1 METKVKAMNCIETYL
16 QFRLRCGQNLYI
28 VYKHE
33 SFYTLILQ
41 KMLMETKKDLH
52 FCKSC
57 VEHSGFIPLL
67 IQLVT
72 GSP

>member
-1 METKVKAMNCIETYL
+1 METKVEAMHCIETYL

-33 SFYTLILQ
+33 SFYTRILQ

-52 FCKSC
+52 VCKS
-57 VEHSGFIPLL
+57 
-67 IQLVT
+67 
-72 GSP
+72 

>member
-33 SFYTLILQ
+33 SFYTRILQ
-41 KMLMETKKDLH
+41 KTTANPKKDLH
-52 FCKSC
+52 FCKS
-57 VEHSGFIPLL
+57 
-67 IQLVT
+67 
-72 GSP
+72 